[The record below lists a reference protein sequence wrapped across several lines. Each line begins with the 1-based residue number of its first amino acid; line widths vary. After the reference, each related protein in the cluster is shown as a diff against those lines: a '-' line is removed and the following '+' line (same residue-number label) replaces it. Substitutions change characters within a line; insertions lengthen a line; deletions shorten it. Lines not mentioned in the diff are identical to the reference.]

1 MIMILAFAA
10 WTLLLGVVGAMTGV
24 TLLMNVAGVIGGL
37 AVGSALLVL
46 FVEMQNPNPR
56 AARAGAHRLSHA
68 AA

>member
-10 WTLLLGVVGAMTGV
+10 WTLLLGIVGALTGV
-24 TLLMNVAGVIGGL
+24 TLLMHVATAIGGL

-46 FVEMQNPNPR
+46 FIEMQNPHPHAVR
-56 AARAGAHRLSHA
+56 GGARRLSPA